1 MASSHGGGDLRQ
13 MNVREHD
20 LPGDHHVGRYNGMRP
35 LNQQNARAAGPRE
48 CQGMEMPKLD
58 CILVEPNI
66 AAERTVIWL
75 HGLGADGHD
84 FEPIV
89 PELHLAPELAVRFV
103 FPNAPSIPVTI
114 NGGFVMPAWYDIL
127 KMDLERELDVGQ
139 LLASAEGVRELIVA
153 ENEKGI
159 PSDRILLAGFSQGGG
174 GRELPGS
181 AHSSGT
187 SRWPTGHLHLLRDCI
202 QRQGECGQSGS
213 PDLRRPRKRGPGR
226 PGVIRLIESRVPAC
240 PGVGSDLPAIS
251 NGARGLP
258 GGDLGHRQLD
268 ADALH
273 QGDGGVLKGAEG
285 PWRSP
290 RSYSWERIPALH
302 VPYPARL
309 RARQS

>member
-1 MASSHGGGDLRQ
+1 VASSHGGGDLRQ

-159 PSDRILLAGFSQGGG
+159 PSDRILLAGFSQGGAVSYQAALTHPEPLAG
-174 GRELPGS
+174 
-181 AHSSGT
+181 
-187 SRWPTGHLHLLRDCI
+187 LL
-202 QRQGECGQSGS
+202 
-213 PDLRRPRKRGPGR
+213 
-226 PGVIRLIESRVPAC
+226 
-240 PGVGSDLPAIS
+240 AIS
-251 NGARGLP
+251 TYFATASSVRVSAANQALP
-258 GGDLGHRQLD
+258 IFVGHGSEDPVVPESLGSSSL
-268 ADALH
+268 
-273 QGDGGVLKGAEG
+273 E
-285 PWRSP
+285 S
-290 RSYSWERIPALH
+290 
-302 VPYPARL
+302 L
-309 RARQS
+309 RALGLDPIYRRYPMGHEVCLEEISDIGSWMRMLFTKETEAS